1 MIGRGRGEFMDR
13 GLSLLIR
20 LMRESWVFMI
30 HPEKEK
36 QVKTFQKESDQ
47 EESFFFFDGTND

>member
-1 MIGRGRGEFMDR
+1 MDR